1 MELKELREQPVEL
14 MPSREALGR
23 FSLKL
28 TFASVNAYNKA
39 VAANVFSDGSDATAV
54 GLQSINIG

>member
-14 MPSREALGR
+14 MPNREALGH

-39 VAANVFSDGSDATAV
+39 VAANAFRFLKAHIPAM
-54 GLQSINIG
+54 NCARPP